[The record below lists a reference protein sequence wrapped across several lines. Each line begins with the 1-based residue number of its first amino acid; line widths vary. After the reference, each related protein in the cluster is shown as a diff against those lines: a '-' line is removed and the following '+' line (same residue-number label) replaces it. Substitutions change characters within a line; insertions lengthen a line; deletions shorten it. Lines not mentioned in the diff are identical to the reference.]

1 MKVNTVIR
9 IRKYVIVVI
18 FDACKIKPVE
28 QSKCVLQVH
37 VIICDTM
44 HDEEANVACK
54 SGRVGYSGVE
64 VAFGIVLGRMHVAL
78 GVDGVYEAD

>member
-1 MKVNTVIR
+1 MV
-9 IRKYVIVVI
+9 VVI
-18 FDACKIKPVE
+18 LDACKIKPVE
-28 QSKCVLQVH
+28 QGKSVLQVH

-44 HDEEANVACK
+44 HDKEANVACK

-64 VAFGIVLGRMHVAL
+64 VAVGVVLGRVHVAL